1 MLAGNESCRP
11 TFTFKGIENQ
21 LITSPLMPLVDG
33 NTIPQLGLGVY
44 KVENELAAPLVAH
57 ALENGYRLI
66 DTASMYEN
74 EVGVGQG
81 IRDSGLAREEVI
93 VATKFWMD
101 GLGFEATLKEFDKSL
116 KALKLDYLDLYL
128 IHWPAPKRGL
138 LYVDS
143 WKAMEK
149 LKNEGVIRSIGV
161 CNFHTHHIDEILKVA
176 EHVPVLNQIELH
188 PWLTQEKVLEYDSSH
203 KIVTQAWSPLAR
215 GNILE
220 EPMLE
225 ALAKKHGKSVAQVV
239 LRWHIQRGVAV
250 IPKSNSKERIIEN
263 MNVFDFELSEEQM
276 ASITALNTNSRTGV
290 DPEDRN

>member
-1 MLAGNESCRP
+1 M
-11 TFTFKGIENQ
+11 
-21 LITSPLMPLVDG
+21 ITSPVIPMLDG

-44 KVENELAAPLVAH
+44 KVDNEIAAPLVSH

-81 IRDSGLAREEVI
+81 IRDSGVPREEVV

-101 GLGFEATLKEFDKSL
+101 GLGFENTLKEFDKSL
-116 KALKLDYLDLYL
+116 KLLKLDYLDLYL

-149 LKNEGVIRSIGV
+149 LKNEGLIRSIGV

-176 EHVPVLNQIELH
+176 EHKPVLNQVELH
-188 PWLTQEKVLEYDSSH
+188 PWLTQENVLEYDTSH
-203 KIVTQAWSPLAR
+203 GIITQAWSPLAR
-215 GNILE
+215 GKILE

-225 ALAKKHGKSVAQVV
+225 TLAKEHGKSVAQVV

-250 IPKSNSKERIIEN
+250 IPKSNSKDRILEN
-263 MNVFDFELSEEQM
+263 MNVFDFELTKDQM
-276 ASITALNTNSRTGV
+276 EAITALNTNFRTGV

>member
-1 MLAGNESCRP
+1 MV
-11 TFTFKGIENQ
+11 
-21 LITSPLMPLVDG
+21 TSPLMNLQDG
-33 NTIPQLGLGVY
+33 NTMPQLGLGVY
-44 KVENELAAPLVAH
+44 KVDNNIAAPLVSH
-57 ALENGYRLI
+57 ALQNGYRLI

-81 IRDSGLAREEVI
+81 IVDSGVPREEVQ

-101 GLGFEATLKEFDKSL
+101 DLGFENTLKAFDKSL
-116 KALKLDYLDLYL
+116 KLLGLDYLDFYL

-138 LYVDS
+138 LYVES

-149 LKNEGVIRSIGV
+149 LKNEGLIRSIGV

-176 EHVPVLNQIELH
+176 EHKPVINQIELH
-188 PWLTQEKVLEYDSSH
+188 PWLTQENAIAYDNAHS
-203 KIVTQAWSPLAR
+203 IVTQAWSPLAR
-215 GNILE
+215 GKILE

-225 ALAKKHGKSVAQVV
+225 AMAIKHGKSVAQIV

-250 IPKSNSKERIIEN
+250 IPKSNSKERIVEN
-263 MNVFDFELSEEQM
+263 MNVFNFELSAEEV
-276 ASITALNTNSRTGV
+276 AAITALNTNFRTGV

>member
-1 MLAGNESCRP
+1 MV
-11 TFTFKGIENQ
+11 
-21 LITSPLMPLVDG
+21 TSPLMDLQDG
-33 NTIPQLGLGVY
+33 NTMPQLGLGVY
-44 KVENELAAPLVAH
+44 KVDNDIAAPLVSH
-57 ALENGYRLI
+57 ALQNGYRLI

-81 IRDSGLAREEVI
+81 IVDSGVPREEVQ

-101 GLGFEATLKEFDKSL
+101 DLGFENTLKAFDKSL
-116 KALKLDYLDLYL
+116 KLLGLDYLDYYL

-149 LKNEGVIRSIGV
+149 LKNEGLVRSIGV
-161 CNFHTHHIDEILKVA
+161 CNFHTHHIDEILRVA
-176 EHVPVLNQIELH
+176 EHKPVLNQIESH
-188 PWLTQEKVLEYDSSH
+188 PWLTQEKVIEYDNAHS
-203 KIVTQAWSPLAR
+203 IVTQAWSPLAR
-215 GNILE
+215 GKILD

-225 ALAKKHGKSVAQVV
+225 ALALKHGKSVAQIV

-250 IPKSNSKERIIEN
+250 IPKSNSKDRIVEN
-263 MNVFDFELSEEQM
+263 MNVFDFELSAEEV
-276 ASITALNTNSRTGV
+276 ASISALNTNFRTGV

>member
-1 MLAGNESCRP
+1 LPANIFLP
-11 TFTFKGIENQ
+11 NKFKKRAKV
-21 LITSPLMPLVDG
+21 ITSPLIPLLDG
-33 NTIPQLGLGVY
+33 NTLPQLGLGVY
-44 KVENELAAPLVAH
+44 KVDNDLAAPLVSH
-57 ALENGYRLI
+57 ALNNGYRLI

-81 IRDSGLAREEVI
+81 IRDSGVPREEVL

-101 GLGFEATLKEFDKSL
+101 DLGFENTLKAFDKSL
-116 KALKLDYLDLYL
+116 KLLGLDYLDLYL

-149 LKNEGVIRSIGV
+149 LKNEGLIRSIGV

-176 EHVPVLNQIELH
+176 EHKPVLNQIELH
-188 PWLTQEKVLEYDSSH
+188 PWLTQDKVLEYDTSH
-203 KIVTQAWSPLAR
+203 KIITQAWSPLAR
-215 GNILE
+215 GKILE
-220 EPMLE
+220 EEML
-225 ALAKKHGKSVAQVV
+225 ATLGAKHGKSVAQVV

-250 IPKSNSKERIIEN
+250 IPKSNSMDRITEN
-263 MNVFDFELSEEQM
+263 MNVFDFELSGEEM
-276 ASITALNTNSRTGV
+276 AAISALNSGFRTGV

>member
-1 MLAGNESCRP
+1 M
-11 TFTFKGIENQ
+11 
-21 LITSPLMPLVDG
+21 ITSPLMPLVDG

-74 EVGVGQG
+74 EVGVGEG
-81 IRDSGLAREEVI
+81 IRASGLPREEVI

-188 PWLTQEKVLEYDSSH
+188 PWLTQEKVLEYDTSH

-215 GNILE
+215 GKILE

-225 ALAKKHGKSVAQVV
+225 TLAKKHGKSVAQVV

-263 MNVFDFELSEEQM
+263 MNVFDFELSAEEVS
-276 ASITALNTNSRTGV
+276 AITALNTNFRTGV

>member
-1 MLAGNESCRP
+1 MV
-11 TFTFKGIENQ
+11 
-21 LITSPLMPLVDG
+21 TSPLMDLQDG
-33 NTIPQLGLGVY
+33 NTMPQLGLGVY
-44 KVENELAAPLVAH
+44 KVDNDIAAPLVSH
-57 ALENGYRLI
+57 ALQNGYRLI

-81 IRDSGLAREEVI
+81 IVDSGVPREEVQ

-101 GLGFEATLKEFDKSL
+101 DLGFENTLKAFDKSL
-116 KALKLDYLDLYL
+116 KLLGLDYLDYYL

-149 LKNEGVIRSIGV
+149 LKNEGLIRSIGV

-176 EHVPVLNQIELH
+176 EHKPVLNQIESH
-188 PWLTQEKVLEYDSSH
+188 PWLTQEKVIEYDNAHS
-203 KIVTQAWSPLAR
+203 IVTQAWSPLAR
-215 GNILE
+215 GKILD

-225 ALAKKHGKSVAQVV
+225 ALAIKHGKSVAQIV

-250 IPKSNSKERIIEN
+250 IPKSNSKERIVEN
-263 MNVFDFELSEEQM
+263 LNVFNFELSAEEV
-276 ASITALNTNSRTGV
+276 ASITALNTNFRTGV

>member
-1 MLAGNESCRP
+1 LPANIYFSQ
-11 TFTFKGIENQ
+11 GIEDQ

-81 IRDSGLAREEVI
+81 IRGSGLAREEVV

-149 LKNEGVIRSIGV
+149 LKNEEVIRSIGV

-188 PWLTQEKVLEYDSSH
+188 PWLTQEKVLEYDTSH

-215 GNILE
+215 GKILE

-225 ALAKKHGKSVAQVV
+225 TLAKKHGKSVAQVV

>member
-1 MLAGNESCRP
+1 MIA
-11 TFTFKGIENQ
+11 
-21 LITSPLMPLVDG
+21 SPLMPLVDG

-81 IRDSGLAREEVI
+81 IRDSGLAREEII

-188 PWLTQEKVLEYDSSH
+188 PWLTQEKVLEYDTSH

-215 GNILE
+215 GKILE

-263 MNVFDFELSEEQM
+263 MNVFDFELSAEEVS
-276 ASITALNTNSRTGV
+276 AITALNTNFRTGV

>member
-1 MLAGNESCRP
+1 M
-11 TFTFKGIENQ
+11 
-21 LITSPLMPLVDG
+21 ITSPLMPLVDG

-116 KALKLDYLDLYL
+116 KALRLDYLDLYL

-176 EHVPVLNQIELH
+176 EHVPVLNQVELH
-188 PWLTQEKVLEYDSSH
+188 PWLTQEKVLEYDTSH
-203 KIVTQAWSPLAR
+203 KIITQAWSPLAR
-215 GNILE
+215 GKILE

-225 ALAKKHGKSVAQVV
+225 TLAKKHGKSVAQVV

-263 MNVFDFELSEEQM
+263 MNVFDFELSEEEI
-276 ASITALNTNSRTGV
+276 AAITALNTNFRTGV

>member
-1 MLAGNESCRP
+1 M
-11 TFTFKGIENQ
+11 TK
-21 LITSPLMPLVDG
+21 SPLMNLQDG

-44 KVENELAAPLVAH
+44 KVENDIAAPLVSH
-57 ALENGYRLI
+57 ALTNGYRLI

-81 IRDSGLAREEVI
+81 IAASGVPREEVQ

-101 GLGFEATLKEFDKSL
+101 DLGFENTLKAFDKSL
-116 KALKLDYLDLYL
+116 KLLGLDYLDFYL

-143 WKAMEK
+143 WRAMEK
-149 LKNEGVIRSIGV
+149 LKNEGLIRSIGV

-176 EHVPVLNQIELH
+176 EHKPVMNQIELH
-188 PWLTQEKVLEYDSSH
+188 PWLTQEKTLAYDTAHS
-203 KIVTQAWSPLAR
+203 IVTQAWSPLAR
-215 GNILE
+215 GKILE
-220 EPMLE
+220 EQS
-225 ALAKKHGKSVAQVV
+225 LATLADKHGKSIAQIV

-250 IPKSNSKERIIEN
+250 IPKSNSMERIIEN
-263 MNVFDFELSEEQM
+263 MNVFDFELSADEV
-276 ASITALNTNSRTGV
+276 ASITALNTNFRTGV

>member
-11 TFTFKGIENQ
+11 TLTFKGIENQ
-21 LITSPLMPLVDG
+21 LIISPLMPLVDG

-116 KALKLDYLDLYL
+116 KALKLDYLDFYL

-176 EHVPVLNQIELH
+176 EHVPVLNQVELH
-188 PWLTQEKVLEYDSSH
+188 PWLTQEKVLDYDNSH

-215 GNILE
+215 GKILE
-220 EPMLE
+220 EAMLAE
-225 ALAKKHGKSVAQVV
+225 LAQSHGKSVAQIV

-250 IPKSNSKERIIEN
+250 IPKSNSKERITEN
-263 MNVFDFELSEEQM
+263 MNVFDFVLTEQEM
-276 ASITALNTNSRTGV
+276 ISISALNSNFRTGV

>member
-1 MLAGNESCRP
+1 M
-11 TFTFKGIENQ
+11 
-21 LITSPLMPLVDG
+21 ITSPLMPLVDG

-116 KALKLDYLDLYL
+116 KALRLDYLDLYL

-188 PWLTQEKVLEYDSSH
+188 PWLTQEKVLEYDTSH

-215 GNILE
+215 GKILE

-225 ALAKKHGKSVAQVV
+225 TIAKKHGKSVAQVV

-263 MNVFDFELSEEQM
+263 MNVFDFELSQDET
-276 ASITALNTNSRTGV
+276 AAITALNTNFRTGV

>member
-1 MLAGNESCRP
+1 M
-11 TFTFKGIENQ
+11 
-21 LITSPLMPLVDG
+21 ITSPLMSLQDG

-44 KVENELAAPLVAH
+44 KVENEIAAPLVSH
-57 ALENGYRLI
+57 ALKNGYRLI

-81 IRDSGLAREEVI
+81 IVDSGVPREEVQ

-101 GLGFEATLKEFDKSL
+101 DLGFENTLKAFDKSL
-116 KALKLDYLDLYL
+116 KLLGLDYLDLYL

-149 LKNEGVIRSIGV
+149 LKNEGLVRSIGV

-176 EHVPVLNQIELH
+176 EHKPVLNQIELH
-188 PWLTQEKVLEYDSSH
+188 PWLTQEKTLAYDNEHS
-203 KIVTQAWSPLAR
+203 IVTQAWSPLAR
-215 GNILE
+215 GKILE
-220 EPMLE
+220 EQSLA
-225 ALAKKHGKSVAQVV
+225 ALAVKHGKSVAQIV

-250 IPKSNSKERIIEN
+250 IPKSNSKERIVDN
-263 MNVFDFELSEEQM
+263 MNVFDFELSAEEV
-276 ASITALNTNSRTGV
+276 ASITALNTNFRTGV

>member
-1 MLAGNESCRP
+1 M
-11 TFTFKGIENQ
+11 
-21 LITSPLMPLVDG
+21 ITSPLMPLVDG

-74 EVGVGQG
+74 EVGVGEG
-81 IRDSGLAREEVI
+81 ISASGLPREEVI

-101 GLGFEATLKEFDKSL
+101 GLGFENTLKEFDKSL

-188 PWLTQEKVLEYDSSH
+188 PWLTQEKVLEYDTSH
-203 KIVTQAWSPLAR
+203 KIITQAWSPLAR

-263 MNVFDFELSEEQM
+263 MNVFDFELSQEQM

>member
-1 MLAGNESCRP
+1 M
-11 TFTFKGIENQ
+11 
-21 LITSPLMPLVDG
+21 ITSPLMPLVDG

-74 EVGVGQG
+74 EVGVGEG
-81 IRDSGLAREEVI
+81 IRASGLPREEVI

-188 PWLTQEKVLEYDSSH
+188 PWLTQEKVLEYDTSH

-215 GNILE
+215 GKILE

-225 ALAKKHGKSVAQVV
+225 ALAKMHGKSVAQVV

-263 MNVFDFELSEEQM
+263 MNVFDFELSQEQM

>member
-1 MLAGNESCRP
+1 M
-11 TFTFKGIENQ
+11 T
-21 LITSPLMPLVDG
+21 TSPLMNLQDG
-33 NTIPQLGLGVY
+33 NTMPQLGLGVY
-44 KVENELAAPLVAH
+44 KVDNDIAAPLVSH
-57 ALENGYRLI
+57 ALQNGYRLI

-81 IRDSGLAREEVI
+81 IVDSGVPREEVL

-101 GLGFEATLKEFDKSL
+101 DLGFENTLKAFDKSL
-116 KALKLDYLDLYL
+116 KLLGLEYLDFYL

-149 LKNEGVIRSIGV
+149 LKNEGLIRSIGV

-176 EHVPVLNQIELH
+176 EHKPVINQIELH
-188 PWLTQEKVLEYDSSH
+188 PWLTQENAIAYDNAHS
-203 KIVTQAWSPLAR
+203 IVTQAWSPLAR
-215 GNILE
+215 GKILD

-225 ALAKKHGKSVAQVV
+225 AMAIKHGKSVAQIV

-250 IPKSNSKERIIEN
+250 IPKSNSKERIVEN
-263 MNVFDFELSEEQM
+263 MNVFDFELSAEDVD
-276 ASITALNTNSRTGV
+276 AITALNTNFRTGV